1 MASQNYSANI
11 HIRDST
17 TMKVITNILAVIC
30 IGMSSIL
37 LLVNF
42 YGFTQALRPANI
54 TVENLRFGDA
64 DVSLSQDEYFDAV
77 KRKANESDLQYSQ
90 RLTTIISQGT
100 AHIHWEQYDPRLF
113 HQLVPVWENW
123 ILHTMGIFSG
133 IPEFQR
139 YHFANPYKSMERG
152 IGICGDASMVMTQLL
167 EENGIEASML
177 TFPGH
182 VVVTAVIDGSAYIF
196 DPDFGVVIPASAE
209 QLNQNVNIVDG
220 LYSNAGYPASDD
232 DFFMNT
238 YNKAYTTWDGPETF
252 ITKKFYF
259 EKFAYLAKW
268 LFPLLA
274 LVFGVYLVRRNS
286 HKIDITSQY
295 RVQK

>member
-1 MASQNYSANI
+1 V
-11 HIRDST
+11 
-17 TMKVITNILAVIC
+17 KKLITSLVLTS
-30 IGMSSIL
+30 IGIGSML

-42 YGFTQALRPANI
+42 YGFTQALRPTNI
-54 TVENLRFGDA
+54 TVENLRFGDS
-64 DVSLSQDEYFDAV
+64 DVSLSQKEYFDAV
-77 KRKANESDLQYSQ
+77 KRTANESDLEYSQ

-100 AHIHWEQYDPRLF
+100 AHIHWEKYDPRLF

-123 ILHTMGIFSG
+123 ILHTMGLFSG
-133 IPEFQR
+133 ISEFER

-152 IGICGDASMVMTQLL
+152 IGICGDVSMVMTQLL
-167 EENGIEASML
+167 EDNGIEASML

-182 VVVTAVIDGSAYIF
+182 VVVTAVIDGSPYIF

-238 YNKAYTTWDGPETF
+238 YNKAYTTWDGPESF

-268 LFPLLA
+268 LLPILA
-274 LVFGVYLVRRNS
+274 IVFGIYLVRLNFRKVHTPVLSVDNN
-286 HKIDITSQY
+286 
-295 RVQK
+295 

>member
-1 MASQNYSANI
+1 
-11 HIRDST
+11 
-17 TMKVITNILAVIC
+17 MKKLITSLALTSIGIC
-30 IGMSSIL
+30 SIL

-42 YGFTQALRPANI
+42 YGFTQALRPTNI
-54 TVENLRFGDA
+54 TVENLRFGDS
-64 DVSLSQDEYFDAV
+64 DVSLSQAEYFEAV
-77 KRKANESDLQYSQ
+77 KRTADESDVEYSQ

-100 AHIHWEQYDPRLF
+100 AHIHWERYDPKLF
-113 HQLVPVWENW
+113 NQLVPVWENW
-123 ILHTMGIFSG
+123 ILHTMGLFSG
-133 IPEFQR
+133 IPEFER

-182 VVVTAVIDGSAYIF
+182 VVVTADIDGSPYIF

-220 LYSNAGYPASDD
+220 FYSNAGYPASDD
-232 DFFMNT
+232 TFFMNT

-274 LVFGVYLVRRNS
+274 LFFGVYLVRRNS
-286 HKIDITSQY
+286 HKTDITSQY